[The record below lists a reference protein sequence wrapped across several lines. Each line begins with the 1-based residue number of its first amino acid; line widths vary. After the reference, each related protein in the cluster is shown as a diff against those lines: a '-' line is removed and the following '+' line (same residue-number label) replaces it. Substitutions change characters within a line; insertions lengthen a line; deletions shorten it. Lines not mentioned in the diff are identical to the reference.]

1 MYFCHAPTH
10 KAMDMKKT
18 LIIGASP
25 NPSRYAYRAAN
36 ALLNHEH
43 DFVPFGIKRG
53 EVFNHP
59 ILHDFPLTQ
68 DIDTITMYINPS
80 LQKAYYEK
88 ILALNPK
95 RIIFN
100 PGTENDELRE
110 LAEAQGIETEY
121 ACTLVML
128 NSGQY

>member
-1 MYFCHAPTH
+1 ML
-10 KAMDMKKT
+10 DMKKT

-25 NPSRYAYRAAN
+25 NPNRYAYRAASS
-36 ALLNHEH
+36 LLNHGHE
-43 DFVPFGIKRG
+43 FVPFGIKRG
-53 EVFNHP
+53 EVFKHP
-59 ILHDFPLTQ
+59 ILNEFPQ
-68 DIDTITMYINPS
+68 DEEIDTITMYVNPS
-80 LQKAYYEK
+80 IQKAYHDD
-88 ILALNPK
+88 ILKLNPK

-128 NSGQY
+128 NTGQY